1 MRLFLDSNFL
11 IYLNAAEDPETREAV
26 EDYYLSL
33 LADHELFT
41 DALVLNEL
49 LWISNK
55 KYRVPYEV
63 TVEFIRSVLLPF
75 IDLIPLGSD
84 ELLESLAILR
94 YGVPPS
100 DALHLAAMK
109 SKGLTRIVSEDEEL
123 EKVLWVNRMWELGSF
138 P

>member
-1 MRLFLDSNFL
+1 MRLFLDANFL

-33 LADHELFT
+33 VADHELFT

-55 KYRVPYEV
+55 KYRVPYEM

-75 IDLIPLGSD
+75 MDLIPLGND
-84 ELLESLAILR
+84 ELMESLAILR

-109 SKGLTRIVSEDEEL
+109 RKGLTHIVSEDEEL
-123 EKVLWVNRMWELGSF
+123 ERVPWVTRVWEVGLS